1 MSAMQFYPFKNLIDR
16 IQTTHYACRN
26 LDLNLILVV
35 AISNGFTFSIVVS
48 LMKSMAVH
56 LN

>member
-1 MSAMQFYPFKNLIDR
+1 MQFYPFKNLIDQ

-35 AISNGFTFSIVVS
+35 AISNGFTFSNSCFINEIYGGT
-48 LMKSMAVH
+48 LELA
-56 LN
+56 